1 MAIKLIPK
9 AGKKEKDIKS
19 LRQEIEILRK
29 LRHKNIIEMVDA
41 FETTT
46 DFCVVTEFAQGWFLF
61 CGRIQFKAIAMP
73 ILHVFKILISN
84 TGELFQ
90 ILEHDTCLSEEVVQ
104 TIAKQL
110 VAALDYLHSNR
121 IIHRDMKPQ
130 NILIAADGTIK
141 LCDFGFARAMSNNTL
156 VLTSIKGTPLYMAPE
171 LVQEQ
176 PYTHAVDLWSLGV
189 ILYELHTGKPPFY
202 TTSIYALI
210 KQIVNEPPVYPGK
223 ISPAFKSF
231 LKGLLEKDPKKRLDW
246 PQLRNHPFISEREDA
261 VAVSEI
267 PSSTVDERM
276 EKDRRGGIGAALKN
290 CEPKRQSEG
299 STQLQQYE
307 NSKYG
312 EGSFKAGQEPTFIN
326 PPQFS
331 PQGSPSAGPM
341 GSALSTS
348 SIQQGFPGRN
358 SNLPILTV
366 LVDADRKFKRG
377 DHDEAI
383 RILVTPSNLEAI
395 KGVLTPPSGGA
406 SLTRWCKMQ
415 ETKQLVGLIDH
426 IMSQSQA
433 KSLQDLDP
441 SGHLVSVMVLLAKAA
456 LISVG
461 ANPQF
466 SAAAAAALSKCTDW
480 IIALETIG
488 LCCEIVSTR
497 GSWAVVSEGCIGI
510 SKWAE
515 RAQITLHDPNS
526 KYKAMAEKAIDM
538 LHRKKIAGRVCR
550 CIEDSSKGDLDG
562 RIGVATLKTLESLL
576 PCVQTGNESGMNFE
590 IIDAVQQYFPCTLLS
605 SIASLPNL
613 HSQNCQICKPLVN
626 LWLSSAQSV
635 LESQETFSYI
645 MSEIKKKGDKL
656 GWSAIRILLKCS
668 RMDSRIGKSA
678 VMAGALDGLLGA
690 AASESNLPLAAL
702 AINVTFESNIICS
715 QNEAAS
721 IIQHLGSSGFP
732 GRMIRTFLPFVSG
745 TPKDVAA
752 FAACSGA
759 LGTFTSFLSKH
770 KAFSLRSLVTESI
783 EDSMAALQEFLL
795 SPLQPSSKLWFQDVE
810 GYPTSFG
817 LLDGPARLLR
827 TLLEANPK
835 NAAVG
840 DLVKTSIKVV
850 ASLGL
855 DEEKLQG
862 NISPGT
868 ELSPFGLLDL
878 ILTIQTGIESDLSS
892 MEYLVSDNGA
902 LPVLISCLS
911 PDFLDAVLKFCV
923 NAACIDKDCIE
934 GVCHRNDRDI
944 AVLTE
949 IRTAVLSILQAPYTH
964 AALLTNSVEK
974 ITGPMRE
981 RLNLDSNI
989 IPYVVSIMHDVK
1001 KDVAHRK
1008 MLMPLCSAV
1017 LARLTLA
1024 HGDEAV
1030 VAFARSG
1037 GLDSQVLEK

>member
-1 MAIKLIPK
+1 V
-9 AGKKEKDIKS
+9 
-19 LRQEIEILRK
+19 R
-29 LRHKNIIEMVDA
+29 A
-41 FETTT
+41 F
-46 DFCVVTEFAQGWFLF
+46 
-61 CGRIQFKAIAMP
+61 R
-73 ILHVFKILISN
+73 ILISN

-90 ILEHDTCLSEEVVQ
+90 ILEHDTCLSEDVVQ

-189 ILYELHTGKPPFY
+189 ILYELFTGKPPFY

-210 KQIVNEPPVYPGK
+210 KQIVNDSPVYPGK
-223 ISPAFKSF
+223 ISPTFKSF
-231 LKGLLEKDPKKRLDW
+231 LKGLLEKDPRRRLDW
-246 PQLRNHPFISEREDA
+246 PHLRNHPFIAED
-261 VAVSEI
+261 
-267 PSSTVDERM
+267 
-276 EKDRRGGIGAALKN
+276 KDSVVVTEMPGSAAGESMDKNAKGGIGAALRN
-290 CEPKRQSEG
+290 SEPKRQSEA
-299 STQLQQYE
+299 SVPMHHREDSNYR
-307 NSKYG
+307 
-312 EGSFKAGQEPTFIN
+312 EGCFKVGQEPTFIN

-331 PQGSPSAGPM
+331 PQGSPSTGPM

-348 SIQQGFPGRN
+348 SLQQGFPGRN
-358 SNLPILTV
+358 STLPILTV

-383 RILVTPSNLEAI
+383 RILVSPSNLEAI

-415 ETKQLVGLIDH
+415 ETKQLVGIIDH
-426 IMSQSQA
+426 IMSQSGQ
-433 KSLQDLDP
+433 KSLQDLDA
-441 SGHLVSVMVLLAKAA
+441 SGHLVSVMVLLAKSA

-480 IIALETIG
+480 IISLETIG

-515 RAQITLHDPNS
+515 RAQTALHDPDS
-526 KYKAMAEKAIDM
+526 KYKAMAEKAVDM
-538 LHRKKIAGRVCR
+538 LQRKKVAGRVCR
-550 CIEDSSKGDLDG
+550 CIEDSSRADLDG
-562 RIGVATLKTLESLL
+562 RIGAAALKTLESLL
-576 PCVQTGNESGMNFE
+576 PCVQIGSDNGMSFE
-590 IIDAVQQYFPCTLLS
+590 RDGMEQEYFPCTLLS
-605 SIASLPNL
+605 SIASMPKL
-613 HSQNCQICKPLVN
+613 HPQNCHICKPLVN

-645 MSEIKKKGDKL
+645 VSEVKSINEEIRCF
-656 GWSAIRILLKCS
+656 AMRILLRCS
-668 RMDSRIGKSA
+668 RMEPRIGKSA
-678 VMAGALDGLLGA
+678 VMAGALEGLLSA
-690 AASESNLPLAAL
+690 AVSEAGLVLSAL
-702 AINVTFESNIICS
+702 TINGIFESNILCS
-715 QNEAAS
+715 QNESAS
-721 IIQHLGSSGFP
+721 MIQHLGSTGFQ
-732 GRMIRTFLPFVSG
+732 GRMIKTFLPLISN
-745 TPKDVAA
+745 TPKDAAA
-752 FAACSGA
+752 FATCSGA
-759 LGTFTSFLSKH
+759 LGTFTCFLSKH
-770 KAFSLRSLVTESI
+770 KAFGLRSLVIESL
-783 EDSMAALQEFLL
+783 EDSTAAIQKFLL
-795 SPLQPSSKLWFQDVE
+795 SPRKPSCKLRIQDIE

-817 LLDGPARLLR
+817 LLDGPARLSRALV
-827 TLLEANPK
+827 EVNPK
-835 NAAVG
+835 NTAAG
-840 DLVKTSIKVV
+840 DLVKTSIRLV
-850 ASLGL
+850 ASLGQ
-855 DEEKLQG
+855 DREKLEG
-862 NISPGT
+862 STSPGT
-868 ELSPFGLLDL
+868 ALSPFGLLDL
-878 ILTIQTGIESDLSS
+878 ILIIQNGIESDLSA
-892 MEYLVSDNGA
+892 MEFLISDDGA

-911 PDFLDAVLKFCV
+911 PDFLNAVLKFCV
-923 NAACIDKDCIE
+923 NAACIDKDSIE
-934 GVCHRNDRDI
+934 DVCNRNDKDI
-944 AVLTE
+944 AILTE

-964 AALLTNSVEK
+964 AALLTNNIEK

-981 RLNLDSNI
+981 RLNLESNI

-1008 MLMPLCSAV
+1008 MLMSLCSAV

-1037 GLDSQVLEK
+1037 GLDSQVLEKYVFNRRCGS